1 MSMFGRIFHIAAD
14 AALVSAVL
22 AGIKHSTGLT
32 LDTEQIASLKS
43 EAMLKNILMSE
54 NGLSLNLFSSC
65 PALNILLPFCG
76 MECLYVNKHYLRCL
90 SGPWQGNN

>member
-32 LDTEQIASLKS
+32 VNLDTEQIASLKS

-65 PALNILLPFCG
+65 PALNILLVRNSVLFDT
-76 MECLYVNKHYLRCL
+76 KFQLRL
-90 SGPWQGNN
+90 